1 MKKKQ
6 KESNK
11 KETGKKQ
18 KKQRCFEDIIISA
31 FLVLFVSV
39 VCVKLVFQY
48 ELYQQIQ
55 QEQAQIQQQ
64 IEQAKE
70 KTVEYQNQKEYYG
83 SDAFIEKMA
92 REQLGL
98 VKSNEILYVNRAK

>member
-1 MKKKQ
+1 MERKQ
-6 KESNK
+6 KEEKK
-11 KETGKKQ
+11 KEKK
-18 KKQRCFEDIIISA
+18 KRSFEDIVISA

-39 VCVKLVFQY
+39 VAVKLVFQY
-48 ELYQQIQ
+48 ESYQQMQ
-55 QEQAQIQQQ
+55 QEQAQIVQK

-70 KTVEYQNQKEYYG
+70 KTIEYQNQKEYYS

-98 VKSNEILYVNRAK
+98 IKSNERIFINRAK